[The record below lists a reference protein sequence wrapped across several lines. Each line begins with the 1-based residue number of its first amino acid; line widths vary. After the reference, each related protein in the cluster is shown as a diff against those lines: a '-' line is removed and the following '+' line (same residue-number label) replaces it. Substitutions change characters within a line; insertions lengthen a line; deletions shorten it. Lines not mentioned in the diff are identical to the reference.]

1 VSRLQAEILI
11 IPAALEVIFSTTL
24 AIAKFGDGRKHL
36 LLAAEGWMFFSLAL
50 LDALSHIVPAARDS
64 IEVFRIID
72 MVIAGT
78 SLITIL
84 LYTVYLW
91 FLVRDSLLTSLP
103 QRFQKIPKYMLLLF
117 IPAIAALHGI
127 ASFIGI
133 SYRQLPRG
141 DLVAG
146 FNHDSQASMWM
157 FFTSFTLALLIAY
170 QATVFCLTFY
180 RLIMALINQRHIEST
195 SRDSSHLIRGTGWI
209 AGGLKLGAFET
220 VVGFVQLGFGLTL
233 SRRILRLLSRAFLI
247 IGIIKGVDSEEDFDM
262 FRKGGPF
269 ASGERR
275 RSRLM
280 EFISNPRH
288 STFRR
293 LSPTDTT
300 FQIAQVPEHL
310 QPPVM
315 QQPLPA
321 QSPYA
326 HPTIPVQ
333 PRPGER
339 VTVNLGKDQAPVLE
353 MSRFS
358 ALGLLSPSQI
368 VGNIGARSERSQ
380 GPPSPHDGSLQTNS
394 SYFAPGESPAQR
406 ATSASSPPSSVYL
419 GHQSLVSNQSLR
431 PESLRELAF
440 QFPSLPT
447 RATDMRRS
455 SIMARYREQIGPGE
469 EGTYSPR
476 GLSRVPTTSSSSSSD
491 TSSSS
496 RTVRKPTPPLFTP
509 PSPVVNN
516 RMEAYNDDDSGSR
529 TTFGRRSSLAYVDSQ
544 PKASLESI
552 IYSRANASRRE
563 KAVARNP
570 VATQNPFETEMDR
583 SESPST
589 LQSGESRDVQWS
601 RSQESASQVIVSK
614 TEGTSRQN
622 TMIQGSA
629 PYSPAMTDASW
640 MDKDY
645 MDEAKL
651 EAVLKVNIV
660 RGGRISRIET
670 VGNAPRRN
678 TPTPLHIGSSDRKS
692 MAVDGIVMPSHQY
705 PGLGIP
711 AIDMGV
717 QRKLQYGRKAS

>member
-1 VSRLQAEILI
+1 
-11 IPAALEVIFSTTL
+11 
-24 AIAKFGDGRKHL
+24 
-36 LLAAEGWMFFSLAL
+36 
-50 LDALSHIVPAARDS
+50 
-64 IEVFRIID
+64 
-72 MVIAGT
+72 
-78 SLITIL
+78 
-84 LYTVYLW
+84 
-91 FLVRDSLLTSLP
+91 
-103 QRFQKIPKYMLLLF
+103 
-117 IPAIAALHGI
+117 
-127 ASFIGI
+127 
-133 SYRQLPRG
+133 
-141 DLVAG
+141 
-146 FNHDSQASMWM
+146 
-157 FFTSFTLALLIAY
+157 
-170 QATVFCLTFY
+170 
-180 RLIMALINQRHIEST
+180 
-195 SRDSSHLIRGTGWI
+195 
-209 AGGLKLGAFET
+209 
-220 VVGFVQLGFGLTL
+220 
-233 SRRILRLLSRAFLI
+233 
-247 IGIIKGVDSEEDFDM
+247 M

-280 EFISNPRH
+280 EFIANPRH

-300 FQIAQVPEHL
+300 FQTTEIPEHL

-358 ALGLLSPSQI
+358 AFGLLSPSQI
-368 VGNIGARSERSQ
+368 VDNFGARSERSQ
-380 GPPSPHDGSLQTNS
+380 GPPSPRDGSLQTNS
-394 SYFAPGESPAQR
+394 SYSAPGVSPAQR

-455 SIMARYREQIGPGE
+455 SIMARYREHIGLGE

-476 GLSRVPTTSSSSSSD
+476 GVSRAPTTSSSSSSD

-516 RMEAYNDDDSGSR
+516 HMEAYNDDDSGSR
-529 TTFGRRSSLAYVDSQ
+529 TTFGRRSSLAYVDPQ

-552 IYSRANASRRE
+552 IYNRANASRRE
-563 KAVARNP
+563 KAVEINTRNP
-570 VATQNPFETEMDR
+570 VATQNPFETELDR

-589 LQSGESRDVQWS
+589 LSSGSRDVQWTRS
-601 RSQESASQVIVSK
+601 RSQASTSQVIVSK
-614 TEGTSRQN
+614 TEGTSRRN

-660 RGGRISRIET
+660 RGGSRISRIET

-692 MAVDGIVMPSHQY
+692 MAIDGIVMPSQQY
-705 PGLGIP
+705 PGLGMT
-711 AIDMGV
+711 AVDMGV
-717 QRKLQYGRKAS
+717 QRKLQYGRNPRKAS